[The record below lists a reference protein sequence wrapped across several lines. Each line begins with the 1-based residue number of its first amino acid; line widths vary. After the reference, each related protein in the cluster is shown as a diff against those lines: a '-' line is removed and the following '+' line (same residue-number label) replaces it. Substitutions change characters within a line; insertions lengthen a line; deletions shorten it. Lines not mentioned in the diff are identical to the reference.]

1 MIEGVVLT
9 VIVNALLIAVEVDKQ
24 LAFDVNNTL
33 IVSLL
38 TRDVVEYFAKFVPTA
53 APFLY
58 H

>member
-9 VIVNALLIAVEVDKQ
+9 VMVNALLIAVEVDKQ

-33 IVSLL
+33 MVSLL
-38 TRDVVEYFAKFVPTA
+38 IRDVVEYVAKFVPTA